1 MMDVHVVH
9 VYLSVLIVKHQVS
22 ISVHLLYDAQSR
34 KNPNIALFYCC
45 QHRWQLLP
53 VQVQYIDRI
62 NINWLIHTKNET
74 KFNDDR
80 VQKTKHHL
88 TRVHVQ
94 NLYNYTAI
102 YIKCTLTGPYYDT
115 SFKIRTIVVSW
126 ESRAGNSESNAFN
139 FIPSD
144 TLNAIN
150 YMYMYARIQHM
161 YMKFEKRNEY
171 I

>member
-1 MMDVHVVH
+1 MCCMGITRICVARWSKCWINSTGDTP
-9 VYLSVLIVKHQVS
+9 
-22 ISVHLLYDAQSR
+22 IS
-34 KNPNIALFYCC
+34 CM
-45 QHRWQLLP
+45 QLLP

-94 NLYNYTAI
+94 NLYNYNVYKMHTYGSI
-102 YIKCTLTGPYYDT
+102 LWHKLQDPH
-115 SFKIRTIVVSW
+115 IVVSW